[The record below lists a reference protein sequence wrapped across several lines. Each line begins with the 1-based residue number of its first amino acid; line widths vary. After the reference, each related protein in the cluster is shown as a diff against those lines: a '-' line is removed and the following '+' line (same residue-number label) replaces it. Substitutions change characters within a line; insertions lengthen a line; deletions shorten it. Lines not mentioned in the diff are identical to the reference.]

1 MPLYQLQCP
10 NGHQAEQFCHH
21 ADDKGC
27 RTTICEQCRETMG
40 YVIAYGQGLCYYE
53 EGRGHWIENLADKPV
68 YVTSHEQHKK
78 LMKQHKVEWAT
89 KGRGMPG
96 QWS

>member
-1 MPLYQLQCP
+1 MPIYQCQCL
-10 NGHQAEQFCHH
+10 NGHQADQFCHH
-21 ADDKGC
+21 SDDKGC
-27 RTTICEQCRETMG
+27 RTPVCEQCGETMG
-40 YVIAYGQGLCYYE
+40 YVVAYGRGLCFYE
-53 EGRGHWIENLADKPV
+53 EGRGQWIENLADKPV